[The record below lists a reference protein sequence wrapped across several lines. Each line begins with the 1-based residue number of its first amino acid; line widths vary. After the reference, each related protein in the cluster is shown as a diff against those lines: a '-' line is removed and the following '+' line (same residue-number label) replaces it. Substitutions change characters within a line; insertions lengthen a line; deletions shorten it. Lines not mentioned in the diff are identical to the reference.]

1 MNKEKIKRKQF
12 DNKTMKGVDN
22 ADIKAISFAMQ
33 NGEPLTIDGCGHV
46 YNSNDR
52 WIADAMVRSRK

>member
-1 MNKEKIKRKQF
+1 
-12 DNKTMKGVDN
+12 MKGVDN